1 MGGSGIDEVDDWE
14 LTGPATGETTLVLV
28 GRTGNGKSAT
38 GNSILGRK
46 AFKSR
51 SRSAAVTLTSELQQV
66 QMNDGRKVNVVDTPG
81 LFDPTVNPDFLGKE
95 IVKCI
100 DLAKDGLHGVLFVL
114 SVRNRFTAEEA
125 AALESLQMLFGE
137 KILNYMIV
145 IFTNGD
151 ELEENIETLEDYL
164 QDSPIELQELLRQCN
179 DRKVLFN
186 NRTTSET
193 VMATQITELLKQI
206 DIVIAQNGGHP
217 YSNELFR
224 EAQER
229 LSRQKD
235 IDSGGY
241 SKEEIQFLQKQMEN
255 AYAEQLKQ
263 LTEMVEEKLRIT
275 TERLEQRLASEQSA
289 REQAEKRA
297 RIEQEESGEK
307 IRMLQ
312 EKLQKAEEET
322 ENLKKQMGGGS
333 KCVIL

>member
-1 MGGSGIDEVDDWE
+1 MARSGIDEVDDWE
-14 LTGPATGETTLVLV
+14 LAGPTTGVTTLVLV

-38 GNSILGRK
+38 GNSILGRR

-51 SRSAAVTLTSELQQV
+51 SRSSAVTLTSELQQV
-66 QMNDGRKVNVVDTPG
+66 QMNDGRILNVIDTPG
-81 LFDPTVNPDFLGKE
+81 LFDPAVHPDFLGKE

-100 DLAKDGLHGVLFVL
+100 DLAKHGVHGVLFVL

-125 AALESLQMLFGE
+125 AALESLQMLFGD
-137 KILNYMIV
+137 KILDYMVV
-145 IFTNGD
+145 IFTGGD
-151 ELEENIETLEDYL
+151 ELEENQETLEDYL
-164 QDSPIELQELLRQCN
+164 HDSPLELQELLRQCDN
-179 DRKVLFN
+179 RKVLFN
-186 NRTTSET
+186 NKATSKT
-193 VMATQITELLKQI
+193 VLAKQVNELLEQTDTI
-206 DIVIAQNGGHP
+206 ISQNGGHP

-229 LSRQKD
+229 LSRQED

-241 SKEEIQFLQKQMEN
+241 SKEEIQHLKKQMEN
-255 AYAEQLKQ
+255 AYAAQLKQ

-275 TERLEQRLASEQSA
+275 TEKLEQRLSSEQAA

-297 RIEQEESGEK
+297 QKEQEEAGVK
-307 IRMLQ
+307 ICMLL

-322 ENLKKQMGGGS
+322 ENLKKQMGSGN